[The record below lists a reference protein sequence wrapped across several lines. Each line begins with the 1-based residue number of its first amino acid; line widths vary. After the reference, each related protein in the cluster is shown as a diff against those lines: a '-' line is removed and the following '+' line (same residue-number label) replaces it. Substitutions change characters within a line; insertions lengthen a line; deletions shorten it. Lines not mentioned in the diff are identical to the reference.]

1 MKSNNTK
8 KFFYAGLLYS
18 IILFACPAQAQQ
30 AATEVLDDVVIK
42 QSNYNAVIKVLFKR
56 PVAYLS
62 HSPESNGNT
71 INVRITL
78 PGILSRNVIGLLR
91 SESIHV
97 NSDTGLNEVVFENI
111 SNSSSSIL
119 LYFSKNV
126 SYDVIQGNDQRS
138 LSIVIYGLD

>member
-1 MKSNNTK
+1 M
-8 KFFYAGLLYS
+8 
-18 IILFACPAQAQQ
+18 ILFAYPAQAQQ

-42 QSNYNAVIKVLFKR
+42 QSGYNAVIKVLFKR
-56 PVAYLS
+56 PIAYLS
-62 HSPESNGNT
+62 HSPESSGNT

-78 PGILSRNVIGLLR
+78 PGIFSGSEIGILR

-97 NSDTGLNEVVFENI
+97 DSDTGLNEVVFENI

-119 LYFSKNV
+119 LYFSKTV
-126 SYDVIQGNDQRS
+126 SYDVIQGSDQRS